1 MVRLITAWWSLRHAA
16 TELPRI
22 PFNVICAIGFTVMT
36 STEPSANVV
45 PSTWTTRRV
54 ILATL
59 VVLVVVVGFLLLYRF
74 RTIILIVFA
83 GIVVSMAM
91 APAVDRLQRHRL
103 PRSVSVIVIYLVL
116 LVLLIGFI
124 VLLVPPIVEQLT
136 ATVPKI
142 ESYYRDLKAAL
153 VSSPLPVIRQIAA
166 QMPAQINLTPTL
178 AVSPA
183 AGVALD
189 AVGQVL
195 DATGAILN
203 GLFTLTALLLIGFY
217 WTLEGEHALRTLL
230 LPLPGDQRESARD
243 ILTEVETRVGGY
255 VRGQGFLAL
264 VVGVAALVVYLVIGL
279 PAALAVALL
288 AGLFELIP
296 VLGPTLGA
304 IPAVLVAFAY
314 DPSKVIWVLVATVLI
329 QLLENNV
336 LAPRVMHKTV
346 GVNPVVTLL
355 AIVAFGAL
363 FGFAGLLLAIPMAA
377 VIQVILDRSLLRPQA
392 SGLEVPAG
400 RDRLSKLRYEAQEY
414 VVDIRNHAQHKQTG
428 SVQAEFDQVEDTL
441 EAIAMELDRTLAE
454 AVLAED
460 GA

>member
-1 MVRLITAWWSLRHAA
+1 
-16 TELPRI
+16 
-22 PFNVICAIGFTVMT
+22 MT
-36 STEPSANVV
+36 STEPSANVI
-45 PSTWTTRRV
+45 PSNWTTRRV
-54 ILATL
+54 ILATV
-59 VVLVVVVGFLLLYRF
+59 VVLLVALGFLLLFRF
-74 RTIILIVFA
+74 RAMILIVFA

-91 APAVDRLQRHRL
+91 APAVDWLQRRHWR
-103 PRSVSVIVIYLVL
+103 RSLSVILIYLIL
-116 LVLLIGFI
+116 LVLLIAFV
-124 VLLVPPIVEQLT
+124 VLLVPPIVEQLS
-136 ATVPKI
+136 ATIPKI

-153 VSSPLPVIRQIAA
+153 VSSPLLVIRQIAE

-178 AVSPA
+178 AAPTT
-183 AGVALD
+183 GGALD

-195 DATGAILN
+195 TATGTILS

-217 WTLEGEHALRTLL
+217 WTLEGERAVRALLQ
-230 LPLPGDQRESARD
+230 PLPADQRESARD
-243 ILTEVETRVGGY
+243 ILTEIETRVGGY

-264 VVGVAALVVYLVIGL
+264 VVGAAALIVYLVIGL

-314 DPSKVIWVLVATVLI
+314 DPSKVIWVIIASASI
-329 QLLENNV
+329 QFLENNV

-377 VIQVILDRSLLRPQA
+377 VIQVLLDRSLLRPQA
-392 SGLEVPAG
+392 SGLEAPAG
-400 RDRLSKLRYEAQEY
+400 RDRLSKLRFEAQEY
-414 VVDIRNHAQHKQTG
+414 VVDIRNYAQHKETG
-428 SVQAEFDQVEDTL
+428 TVQAEFNQVEDTL
-441 EAIAMELDRTLAE
+441 EALAIDLDRTLAE
-454 AVLAED
+454 AALAEE

>member
-1 MVRLITAWWSLRHAA
+1 
-16 TELPRI
+16 
-22 PFNVICAIGFTVMT
+22 MT
-36 STEPSANVV
+36 STESSASVI
-45 PSTWTTRRV
+45 PSTWTTRRI
-54 ILATL
+54 ILATVVVLL
-59 VVLVVVVGFLLLYRF
+59 VVAGFLLLYRF

-83 GIVVSMAM
+83 GVVVSMAM

-124 VLLVPPIVEQLT
+124 VMLVPPIVEQLT

-153 VSSPLPVIRQIAA
+153 VSSPLLVIRQIAA

-178 AVSPA
+178 AASPA
-183 AGVALD
+183 AGAPTAGGALD

-217 WTLEGEHALRTLL
+217 WTLEGEHALRALL

-264 VVGVAALVVYLVIGL
+264 VVGGAALVVYLLIGL

-314 DPSKVIWVLVATVLI
+314 DPSKVIWVIVATALI

-400 RDRLSKLRYEAQEY
+400 RDRLSKLRYETQEY

-428 SVQAEFDQVEDTL
+428 TVQAELDQVEDTL
-441 EAIAMELDRTLAE
+441 EAIAMDLDRALAE
-454 AVLAED
+454 AALAED
-460 GA
+460 VA

>member
-1 MVRLITAWWSLRHAA
+1 
-16 TELPRI
+16 
-22 PFNVICAIGFTVMT
+22 MT
-36 STEPSANVV
+36 SPEPSANVI
-45 PSTWTTRRV
+45 PSNWTTRRV

-59 VVLVVVVGFLLLYRF
+59 VVLLVAVSFLLLYRF
-74 RTIILIVFA
+74 RMVVLIVFA
-83 GIVVSMAM
+83 GVVVSMAM
-91 APAVDRLQRHRL
+91 APSVDWLQRHRL
-103 PRSVSVIVIYLVL
+103 PRSASVIVIYLIL
-116 LVLLIGFI
+116 LVLLIAFV
-124 VLLVPPIVEQLT
+124 VLLVPPIVEQLS

-153 VSSPLPVIRQIAA
+153 ISSPLLVIRQIAA

-178 AVSPA
+178 TAPTAGAPA
-183 AGVALD
+183 TGGALD

-195 DATGAILN
+195 SATGSILN

-217 WTLEGEHALRTLL
+217 WTLEGEHAVRALWQ
-230 LPLPGDQRESARD
+230 PLPADQRENARD
-243 ILTEVETRVGGY
+243 ILKEIETRVGGY

-264 VVGVAALVVYLVIGL
+264 VVGAAALVIYLLIGL

-314 DPSKVIWVLVATVLI
+314 DPSKVIWVIVATALI
-329 QLLENNV
+329 QLVENNL

-377 VIQVILDRSLLRPQA
+377 VMQVILDRSLLRPQA
-392 SGLEVPAG
+392 SGLEAPAG
-400 RDRLSKLRYEAQEY
+400 RDRLSKLRFDAQEY
-414 VVDIRNHAQHKQTG
+414 VVDIRNHARRKETG
-428 SVQAEFDQVEDTL
+428 AVEAELDQVEDTL
-441 EAIAMELDRTLAE
+441 EMIAVDLDRALAAAALTE
-454 AVLAED
+454 GGV
-460 GA
+460 

>member
-1 MVRLITAWWSLRHAA
+1 
-16 TELPRI
+16 
-22 PFNVICAIGFTVMT
+22 MT
-36 STEPSANVV
+36 STEPSASVI

-59 VVLVVVVGFLLLYRF
+59 VVLLVVAGFLLLYRF
-74 RTIILIVFA
+74 RTIVLIVFA
-83 GIVVSMAM
+83 GLVVSMAM
-91 APAVDRLQRHRL
+91 APAVDRLHRHRL

-142 ESYYRDLKAAL
+142 EIYYRDLKAAL
-153 VSSPLPVIRQIAA
+153 VNSPLLVIRQIAE

-178 AVSPA
+178 AASPA
-183 AGVALD
+183 TGGALD
-189 AVGQVL
+189 TVGQVL
-195 DATGAILN
+195 DVTGTILN
-203 GLFTLTALLLIGFY
+203 GLFTLTGLLLIGFY
-217 WTLEGEHALRTLL
+217 WTLEGDRALRTLL
-230 LPLPGDQRESARD
+230 LPLPGDQRERAHD
-243 ILTEVETRVGGY
+243 ILKEIETRVGGY

-264 VVGVAALVVYLVIGL
+264 VVGAAALVVYLVIGL

-288 AGLFELIP
+288 AGLCELIP

-314 DPSKVIWVLVATVLI
+314 DPSKVIWVIVATALI
-329 QLLENNV
+329 QLVENNL
-336 LAPRVMHKTV
+336 LAPRVMRKTV

-400 RDRLSKLRYEAQEY
+400 RDRLSKLRYETQEY

-428 SVQAEFDQVEDTL
+428 TVQAELDQVEDTL
-441 EAIAMELDRTLAE
+441 EAIAMDLDRALAE
-454 AVLAED
+454 AALREGVA
-460 GA
+460 

>member
-1 MVRLITAWWSLRHAA
+1 
-16 TELPRI
+16 
-22 PFNVICAIGFTVMT
+22 MT
-36 STEPSANVV
+36 STEPSANVL

-54 ILATL
+54 ILATV
-59 VVLVVVVGFLLLYRF
+59 VVLLVAVGFLLLYRF
-74 RTIILIVFA
+74 RAMILIVFA

-91 APAVDRLQRHRL
+91 APAVDWLQRHRL
-103 PRSVSVIVIYLVL
+103 SRSVSVILIYLIL
-116 LVLLIGFI
+116 LVLLIGFV
-124 VLLVPPIVEQLT
+124 VLLVPPIVEQLS

-153 VSSPLPVIRQIAA
+153 VSSPLLIIRQIAA

-178 AVSPA
+178 GAPA
-183 AGVALD
+183 AGAPTTGSALD

-195 DATGAILN
+195 TATGTILS

-217 WTLEGEHALRTLL
+217 WTLEGERAVRALLQ
-230 LPLPGDQRESARD
+230 PLPGDQRESARD
-243 ILTEVETRVGGY
+243 ILTEIETRVGGY

-264 VVGVAALVVYLVIGL
+264 VLGAAALVVYLAIGL

-288 AGLFELIP
+288 AALFELIP

-314 DPSKVIWVLVATVLI
+314 DPSKVIWVIIATALI

-400 RDRLSKLRYEAQEY
+400 RDRLSKLRFEAQEY
-414 VVDIRNHAQHKQTG
+414 VVDIRNFAQRKQTG
-428 SVQAEFDQVEDTL
+428 TVQAELDQVEDTL
-441 EAIAMELDRTLAE
+441 EAIAIGLDRTLAE
-454 AVLAED
+454 ATLSEGVA
-460 GA
+460 

>member
-1 MVRLITAWWSLRHAA
+1 
-16 TELPRI
+16 
-22 PFNVICAIGFTVMT
+22 MT
-36 STEPSANVV
+36 STETSAIVI

-54 ILATL
+54 ILATV
-59 VVLVVVVGFLLLYRF
+59 VVLLVAVGFLLLYRF
-74 RTIILIVFA
+74 RAMILIVFA

-91 APAVDRLQRHRL
+91 APSVDWLQRHRL
-103 PRSVSVIVIYLVL
+103 SRSVSVIVIYLVL
-116 LVLLIGFI
+116 LVLLIGFV

-153 VSSPLPVIRQIAA
+153 VSSPLLVIRQIAA

-178 AVSPA
+178 GAPA
-183 AGVALD
+183 AGALD

-195 DATGAILN
+195 TATGAILS

-217 WTLEGEHALRTLL
+217 WTLEGERAVRAILQ
-230 LPLPGDQRESARD
+230 PLPADQRESAHD
-243 ILTEVETRVGGY
+243 ILTEIETRVGGY

-264 VVGVAALVVYLVIGL
+264 VVGGAALVVYLAIGL

-314 DPSKVIWVLVATVLI
+314 DPSKVIWVIIATALI

-336 LAPRVMHKTV
+336 IAPRVMHKTV

-363 FGFAGLLLAIPMAA
+363 FGFVGLLLAIPMAA

-400 RDRLSKLRYEAQEY
+400 RDRLSKLRFEAQEY

-428 SVQAEFDQVEDTL
+428 TVQAEFDQVEDTL
-441 EAIAMELDRTLAE
+441 EAIAIDLDRALAE
-454 AVLAED
+454 AALAE
-460 GA
+460 GAA

>member
-1 MVRLITAWWSLRHAA
+1 
-16 TELPRI
+16 
-22 PFNVICAIGFTVMT
+22 MT
-36 STEPSANVV
+36 STEPSENVI
-45 PSTWTTRRV
+45 PSSWTTRRV
-54 ILATL
+54 ILATV
-59 VVLVVVVGFLLLYRF
+59 VVLLVALAFLLLFRF
-74 RTIILIVFA
+74 RAMILIVFA

-91 APAVDRLQRHRL
+91 APSVDWLQRHRL
-103 PRSVSVIVIYLVL
+103 SRSVSVILIYLIL
-116 LVLLIGFI
+116 LALLIAFV
-124 VLLVPPIVEQLT
+124 VLLVPPIVEQLS

-153 VSSPLPVIRQIAA
+153 VNSPLLVIRQIAA

-178 AVSPA
+178 TAPAVGAPSGG
-183 AGVALD
+183 GVLD

-195 DATGAILN
+195 SATGSVLN

-217 WTLEGEHALRTLL
+217 WTLEGERAVRALLQ
-230 LPLPGDQRESARD
+230 PLPGDQRESARD
-243 ILTEVETRVGGY
+243 ILSEIETRVGGY

-264 VVGVAALVVYLVIGL
+264 VVGGAALVVYLVIGL

-296 VLGPTLGA
+296 ALGPTLGA

-314 DPSKVIWVLVATVLI
+314 DPSKVIWVIIATALI

-377 VIQVILDRSLLRPQA
+377 VIQVILDRSLLRPQP

-400 RDRLSKLRYEAQEY
+400 RDSLSKLRFEAQEY
-414 VVDIRNHAQHKQTG
+414 VVDIRNYTQHKETG
-428 SVQAEFDQVEDTL
+428 TVQAERNQVEDTL
-441 EAIAMELDRTLAE
+441 EAIAMNLDRTLAAAAPME
-454 AVLAED
+454 EVA
-460 GA
+460 

>member
-1 MVRLITAWWSLRHAA
+1 
-16 TELPRI
+16 
-22 PFNVICAIGFTVMT
+22 MT
-36 STEPSANVV
+36 STEPVTNVI
-45 PSTWTTRRV
+45 PSTWSTRRV
-54 ILATL
+54 ILATV
-59 VVLVVVVGFLLLYRF
+59 VVLLVAAGFLLLFRF
-74 RTIILIVFA
+74 RMVVLIVFA
-83 GIVVSMAM
+83 GVVVSMAM
-91 APAVDRLQRHRL
+91 APSVAWLQRHRL
-103 PRSVSVIVIYLVL
+103 PRAVSVIVIYLIL
-116 LVLLIGFI
+116 LVLLIAFV
-124 VLLVPPIVEQLT
+124 VLLVPPIVEQLS

-153 VSSPLPVIRQIAA
+153 ISSPLLVIRQIAA

-178 AVSPA
+178 AAPTAGAPPA
-183 AGVALD
+183 AGGALD

-195 DATGAILN
+195 SATGSILN

-217 WTLEGEHALRTLL
+217 WTLEGERAVRALWQ
-230 LPLPGDQRESARD
+230 PLPADQRENARD
-243 ILTEVETRVGGY
+243 ILKEIETRVGGY

-264 VVGVAALVVYLVIGL
+264 VVGAAALVIYLVIGL

-314 DPSKVIWVLVATVLI
+314 DPSKVIWVIVATAVI
-329 QLLENNV
+329 QFVENNL

-392 SGLEVPAG
+392 SGLEAPAG
-400 RDRLSKLRYEAQEY
+400 RDRLSKLRFEAQEY
-414 VVDIRNHAQHKQTG
+414 VVDIRNYARHKETG
-428 SVQAEFDQVEDTL
+428 TVEAELDQVEDNL
-441 EAIAMELDRTLAE
+441 EAIAIDLDRTLAKAAQTE
-454 AVLAED
+454 EVA
-460 GA
+460 

>member
-1 MVRLITAWWSLRHAA
+1 
-16 TELPRI
+16 
-22 PFNVICAIGFTVMT
+22 MT
-36 STEPSANVV
+36 STEPSASVI

-59 VVLVVVVGFLLLYRF
+59 IVLLVVAGFLLLYRF
-74 RTIILIVFA
+74 RTMILIVFA
-83 GIVVSMAM
+83 GLVISMAM
-91 APAVDRLQRHRL
+91 APSVDWLQRHRL
-103 PRSVSVIVIYLVL
+103 PRSLSVIVIYLIL

-124 VLLVPPIVEQLT
+124 VLLVPPIVEQLS
-136 ATVPKI
+136 ATFPKI
-142 ESYYRDLKAAL
+142 ESYYQDLKAAL
-153 VSSPLPVIRQIAA
+153 VSSPLLVVRQIAA

-178 AVSPA
+178 ASPA
-183 AGVALD
+183 AGGALD

-195 DATGAILN
+195 NATGAILN

-217 WTLEGEHALRTLL
+217 WTLEGERALHALL
-230 LPLPGDQRESARD
+230 LPLPADQRESARE
-243 ILTEVETRVGGY
+243 ILKEVETRVGGY

-264 VVGVAALVVYLVIGL
+264 VVGVAALVIYLLIGL

-314 DPSKVIWVLVATVLI
+314 DPPKVVWVIVATALI

-346 GVNPVVTLL
+346 GVNPVITLL

-392 SGLEVPAG
+392 SGLEEPAG

-414 VVDIRNHAQHKQTG
+414 VVDIRNFAQRKQTG
-428 SVQAEFDQVEDTL
+428 TVQAELDQVEDTL
-441 EAIAMELDRTLAE
+441 ETIAMDLDRALAE
-454 AVLAED
+454 AALAE
-460 GA
+460 GVA

>member
-1 MVRLITAWWSLRHAA
+1 
-16 TELPRI
+16 
-22 PFNVICAIGFTVMT
+22 
-36 STEPSANVV
+36 
-45 PSTWTTRRV
+45 
-54 ILATL
+54 
-59 VVLVVVVGFLLLYRF
+59 
-74 RTIILIVFA
+74 
-83 GIVVSMAM
+83 
-91 APAVDRLQRHRL
+91 
-103 PRSVSVIVIYLVL
+103 
-116 LVLLIGFI
+116 
-124 VLLVPPIVEQLT
+124 LLVPPIVEQLS

-142 ESYYRDLKAAL
+142 ESYYRDLKAGL
-153 VSSPLPVIRQIAA
+153 VSSPLLVIRQIAT

-178 AVSPA
+178 TTPPA
-183 AGVALD
+183 AGAPTAGASLD

-195 DATGAILN
+195 TATGAVLN
-203 GLFTLTALLLIGFY
+203 ALFMLLALLLIGFY
-217 WTLEGEHALRTLL
+217 WTLEGEHAVHALI
-230 LPLPGDQRESARD
+230 LPLPGDQRESAHD
-243 ILTEVETRVGGY
+243 ILTEIETRVGGY

-264 VVGVAALVVYLVIGL
+264 IVGAAALVVYLVIGL

-314 DPSKVIWVLVATVLI
+314 DPSKVIWVIIATALI

-377 VIQVILDRSLLRPQA
+377 VIQVILDRSLLRPQT

-400 RDRLSKLRYEAQEY
+400 RDRLSKLRFEAQEY
-414 VVDIRNHAQHKQTG
+414 VVDIRNHAQRKQTG
-428 SVQAEFDQVEDTL
+428 TVQAERDQVEDTL
-441 EAIAMELDRTLAE
+441 EAIAIDLDRTLAE
-454 AVLAED
+454 AALTEEVA
-460 GA
+460 

>member
-1 MVRLITAWWSLRHAA
+1 
-16 TELPRI
+16 
-22 PFNVICAIGFTVMT
+22 
-36 STEPSANVV
+36 
-45 PSTWTTRRV
+45 
-54 ILATL
+54 
-59 VVLVVVVGFLLLYRF
+59 
-74 RTIILIVFA
+74 
-83 GIVVSMAM
+83 
-91 APAVDRLQRHRL
+91 
-103 PRSVSVIVIYLVL
+103 
-116 LVLLIGFI
+116 
-124 VLLVPPIVEQLT
+124 
-136 ATVPKI
+136 
-142 ESYYRDLKAAL
+142 
-153 VSSPLPVIRQIAA
+153 VSSPLLVIRQIAE

-183 AGVALD
+183 AGGALD

-195 DATGAILN
+195 NVTGAILN
-203 GLFTLTALLLIGFY
+203 GLFTLTGLLLIGFY
-217 WTLEGEHALRTLL
+217 WTLEGEHTLRALL
-230 LPLPGDQRESARD
+230 LPLPGDQCERARD
-243 ILTEVETRVGGY
+243 VFKEVETRVGGY

-264 VVGVAALVVYLVIGL
+264 VVGAAALVVYLLIGL

-314 DPSKVIWVLVATVLI
+314 DPSKVIWVIIATALI

-336 LAPRVMHKTV
+336 IAPRVMHKTV

-363 FGFAGLLLAIPMAA
+363 FGFVGLLLAIPMAA

-400 RDRLSKLRYEAQEY
+400 RDRLSKLRFEAQEY

-428 SVQAEFDQVEDTL
+428 TVQAEFDQVEDTL
-441 EAIAMELDRTLAE
+441 EAIAIDLDRALAE
-454 AVLAED
+454 AALAE
-460 GA
+460 GAA